1 MIKQDEVPLKNN
13 RIVSISFVVFLFSF
27 LSFIPE
33 FNKGLFIF
41 MVSVCVINIPVCY
54 YLWIKYRKQ
63 SIVYSSYTS
72 YSMILILSLFFLI
85 PFIRLQNNTTAFY
98 PIILFCISFFIV
110 THLKKEASVIM
121 FHNPQK
127 SRFGKLF
134 YIIMGLVFLFAII
147 VRAITLRDYDL
158 NLLLGSVSLF
168 SMGLLLLFFAPMMTI
183 KPERM
188 EEIKSQFR

>member
-13 RIVSISFVVFLFSF
+13 RILSISFVVFLFSF

-41 MVSVCVINIPVCY
+41 MVSVCVINIPVSY
-54 YLWIKYRKQ
+54 YLWLKYRKQ

-85 PFIRLQNNTTAFY
+85 PFIRLQNNIIAFY
-98 PIILFCISFFIV
+98 SIILFCISFFIV

-127 SRFGKLF
+127 SKLGKLF
-134 YIIMGLVFLFAII
+134 YIVMGLVFLFGII
-147 VRAITLRDYDL
+147 VNSIRLRDYDL
-158 NLLLGSVSLF
+158 SLILGSVFLF
-168 SMGLLLLFFAPMMTI
+168 FAGLLFLFFAPMMTI

-188 EEIKSQFR
+188 EEIKSNFR